1 MQRFY
6 KQNRL
11 AYEVSITRL
20 DIPEEPEWNSF
31 SVTGEGSPARRT
43 IGRLNPLV
51 DTLNL
56 GFAKGN

>member
-11 AYEVSITRL
+11 VYEVSITIL
-20 DIPEEPEWNSF
+20 DIPKEPEWNSF
-31 SVTGEGSPARRT
+31 SVTGKGSPTRRT

-51 DTLNL
+51 DTLEL
-56 GFAKGN
+56 GFSREN

>member
-31 SVTGEGSPARRT
+31 SVTGKGSTTSRT

-51 DTLNL
+51 DELDL
-56 GFAKGN
+56 GFSSGK

>member
-31 SVTGEGSPARRT
+31 SVTGKGSSSRGT

-51 DTLNL
+51 DALNL

>member
-20 DIPEEPEWNSF
+20 DIPEESEWNSF

-43 IGRLNPLV
+43 IGKLNSLV
-51 DTLNL
+51 DALDL
-56 GFAKGN
+56 GFSRGN